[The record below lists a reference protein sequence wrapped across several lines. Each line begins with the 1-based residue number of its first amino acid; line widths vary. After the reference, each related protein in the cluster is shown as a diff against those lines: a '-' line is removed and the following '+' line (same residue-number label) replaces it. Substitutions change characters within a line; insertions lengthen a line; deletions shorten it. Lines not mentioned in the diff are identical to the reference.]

1 MPQLD
6 QQIQRLVRSLG
17 EDNDRILKR
26 FEFMSGQRQLTFEE
40 GSRFLDFLRQALSEK
55 GASRQAPH

>member
-6 QQIQRLVRSLG
+6 KEIERLVRSLD

-26 FEFMSGQRQLTFEE
+26 FEFVSGHQRLTFEE
-40 GSRFLDFLRQALSEK
+40 GSRFLDFLRRALSEK
-55 GASRQAPH
+55 DGSRPAPH